1 MLCTIFNMRENFEK
15 LEGCEFDIDHRDY
28 FMAINKDTI
37 KWILEWTDVK
47 MNLYLKSCNIWLNE
61 MTESMRKE
69 LIISILS
76 DEDRRKEMSE
86 TVFKDSWKYSDKI
99 RLNISEH
106 LLNNLQNFKWT
117 SFWDAYEYRYNV
129 WWDKI
134 NFYVHDSYWKRR
146 LKHDIEFLD
155 ELFDEKFATKGK

>member
-1 MLCTIFNMRENFEK
+1 MIFVMSENFEK
-15 LEGCEFDIDHRDY
+15 LEWCEFDMDHRDY

-37 KWILEWTDVK
+37 KWILEWTDAK
-47 MNLYLKSCNIWLNE
+47 INLYLKSCNIWVNE

-69 LIISILS
+69 LIISLLS

-86 TVFKDSWKYSDKI
+86 AVFKDSWKYSDTI

-106 LLNNLQNFKWT
+106 LLNNLENFKWT
-117 SFWDAYEYRYNV
+117 TFWDAYEYRYNV

-134 NFYVHDSYWKRR
+134 NFYVHDSYWKHR

-155 ELFDEKFATKGK
+155 ELFDERFSKKL

>member
-1 MLCTIFNMRENFEK
+1 MIFVMSENFEK

-37 KWILEWTDVK
+37 KWVLEWTDAK

-86 TVFKDSWKYSDKI
+86 AVFKDSWKYSDKI

-106 LLNNLQNFKWT
+106 LLNSLQNFEWT
-117 SFWDAYEYRYNV
+117 TFWDAYEYRYNV

-155 ELFDEKFATKGK
+155 ELFDEKFAKKGK